1 MQPQIEL
8 HFQKLV
14 KQTHILLNDVRH
26 LNEEQYTRAGSGKWS
41 VAQIMIHLLSAE
53 KMSLGYMQKKSLAID
68 TLENTGWV

>member
-14 KQTHILLNDVRH
+14 KQTLILLNDVRH
-26 LNEEQYTRAGSGKWS
+26 LNEEQYTRAGSGNWS